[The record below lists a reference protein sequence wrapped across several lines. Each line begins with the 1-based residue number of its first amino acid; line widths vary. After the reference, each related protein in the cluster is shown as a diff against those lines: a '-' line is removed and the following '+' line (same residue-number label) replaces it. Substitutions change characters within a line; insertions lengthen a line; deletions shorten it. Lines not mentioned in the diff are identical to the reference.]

1 MNKPGLLVEIL
12 KHCFRNRDEPLAV
25 EFRKQIAETD
35 NSHLIG
41 PLEDEPS
48 LEDWIDG
55 QDVMQILHISSRTL
69 QTLRSNGTLPY
80 SRIGAKLYYRKQDI
94 LKILNDNYIMRKIR
108 GYDRDK

>member
-1 MNKPGLLVEIL
+1 MSKPKLLAEIL
-12 KHCFRNRDEPLAV
+12 KRYFQSSNEPLAV
-25 EFRKQIAETD
+25 EFRKQFAETD
-35 NSHLIG
+35 NPHLIG
-41 PLEDEPS
+41 PLQKPS

-94 LKILNDNYIMRKIR
+94 LRILNDNYTMRKIR